1 MEPFDPKLAPG
12 PGAVYV
18 GDSRDQIDNVVAS
31 NIHAV
36 PHVIGVNNH
45 MGSRF
50 TSSSPAI
57 LTALQ
62 TIKREGL
69 FFVDS
74 MTSHRSCAYRTAC
87 RINLRAGRRDAFLD
101 TARQPDV
108 IIRRL
113 YQLVNCA
120 LTTGTAIG
128 IGHPFAETAAAIHQF
143 RAEIEG
149 TGVEISSLSSVLK
162 VKRPAGLNQ
171 FRPMATR
178 I

>member
-1 MEPFDPKLAPG
+1 MDGGRRFRERMADIVDDKGNPG
-12 PGAVYV
+12 
-18 GDSRDQIDNVVAS
+18 D
-31 NIHAV
+31 
-36 PHVIGVNNH
+36 
-45 MGSRF
+45 
-50 TSSSPAI
+50 
-57 LTALQ
+57 
-62 TIKREGL
+62 
-69 FFVDS
+69 
-74 MTSHRSCAYRTAC
+74 CCRT
-87 RINLRAGRRDAFLD
+87 GRRDAFLD

-128 IGHPFAETAAAIHQF
+128 IGHPFPETAAAIHQF

-162 VKRPAGLNQ
+162 PKRPAGPNQ
-171 FRPMATR
+171 FRPIATR